1 MRAKLAGMEEEVED
15 GLEIFALTTM
25 GAYWKRRWNLSRGGG
40 DFLKTLI
47 KDDL

>member
-1 MRAKLAGMEEEVED
+1 MRPKLAGVEEEVED
-15 GLEIFALTTM
+15 GLEIFDLTTV
-25 GAYWKRRWNLSRGGG
+25 GAYWKRRWGLSRGGG